1 MSASRSI
8 CLLVLLMVPF
18 CSSRSSHLP
27 AAAALEDNGGSGEGE
42 GASSIPPPASV
53 TLGVNPTLGDILVTS
68 VNETSATLNLLDGI
82 VDFFREYMLLII
94 VVGSLV
100 FIFLFIVCAA
110 VIVRQKHKASAYY
123 PSSFPKK
130 KYVDQND
137 KSGGAKAFSEVPE
150 KVGDSCQEE
159 PVDSTKQ
166 LQADIL
172 AAAQNLKSP
181 TKAVTANGESAKIEE
196 KPIKER
202 EEGAQAPESDR
213 KEEEGATKAQDCP
226 QEEAELPTETS
237 TTHNL
242 ADAEVD
248 GGEAPPTVGS
258 QQVEE
263 TMPPSPEEPQELAGT
278 DNSITQTLE
287 SENQESSDQK
297 TCDESTSGD

>member
-1 MSASRSI
+1 MVATRSI
-8 CLLVLLMVPF
+8 CLLVMLMAPL
-18 CSSRSSHLP
+18 CSSRSRHLP
-27 AAAALEDNGGSGEGE
+27 AATLEDGAGSGEGE

-53 TLGVNPTLGDILVTS
+53 TLSVNPTLDEVLMTS
-68 VNETSATLNLLDGI
+68 VNETSTTLNILDGI

-150 KVGDSCQEE
+150 KAGDSCQEE

-181 TKAVTANGESAKIEE
+181 MKAVMANGESAKTEE

-202 EEGAQAPESDR
+202 EEGTQAADVDR
-213 KEEEGATKAQDCP
+213 KEEEQTTRVQDGPPEEADLPLETPATQNP
-226 QEEAELPTETS
+226 EEAEV
-237 TTHNL
+237 N
-242 ADAEVD
+242 
-248 GGEAPPTVGS
+248 GGDPPPTVGG
-258 QQVEE
+258 QQVAEA
-263 TMPPSPEEPQELAGT
+263 TPPSPEEPKEPAGT
-278 DNSITQTLE
+278 DNSISQTLE
-287 SENQESSDQK
+287 SENQESFDQ
-297 TCDESTSGD
+297 TTHDDSSSGD

>member
-1 MSASRSI
+1 MATTTNV
-8 CLLVLLMVPF
+8 CLWLLVMAPLCALMSIQKPVM
-18 CSSRSSHLP
+18 
-27 AAAALEDNGGSGEGE
+27 EDNGGSGESE

-53 TLGVNPTLGDILVTS
+53 TLGPNPTADDLLVSS
-68 VNETSATLNLLDGI
+68 VNGTSTSFNILDGI
-82 VDFFREYMLLII
+82 MDFFQKYMLLII

-137 KSGGAKAFSEVPE
+137 KSGGGKSFSEVPE
-150 KVGDSCQEE
+150 KPADTKQEE

-181 TKAVTANGESAKIEE
+181 NKAVTVNGENAKGEDRPTTEKEE
-196 KPIKER
+196 AVKANESKE
-202 EEGAQAPESDR
+202 
-213 KEEEGATKAQDCP
+213 KEEEDGLPKVQDGPPEESEKPPEISP
-226 QEEAELPTETS
+226 QNSGHVEIKGEEASSSME
-237 TTHNL
+237 
-242 ADAEVD
+242 
-248 GGEAPPTVGS
+248 G

-263 TMPPSPEEPQELAGT
+263 TSPPSPEEPEGSPGT
-278 DNSITQTLE
+278 E
-287 SENQESSDQK
+287 ESSAEVSETEK
-297 TCDESTSGD
+297 DEGCLPLSPETGVSDE